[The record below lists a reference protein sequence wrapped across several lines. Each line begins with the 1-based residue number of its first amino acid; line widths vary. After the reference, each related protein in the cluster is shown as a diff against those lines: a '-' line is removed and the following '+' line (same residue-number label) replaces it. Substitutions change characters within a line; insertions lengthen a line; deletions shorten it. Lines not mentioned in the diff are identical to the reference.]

1 MQFRN
6 SARKTKSQLRMLD
19 RTLKRTKKQ
28 LGLDEKKDNVAK
40 DTIDSGYSPLEQ
52 KNMLNSYG
60 YFTMPSMVKTNRN

>member
-40 DTIDSGYSPLEQ
+40 DTIDSGYSPVEQ
-52 KNMLNSYG
+52 
-60 YFTMPSMVKTNRN
+60 